1 MGKTI
6 KELEKSSGLTKMHR
20 VPIFFFASITMVV
33 IFLMLI
39 LSSCSLPGKS
49 WYGKNESYFETEF
62 FECIRLGSDYFG
74 WQDKVQICGLTE
86 LGKEQEELV
95 IPSYINGYK
104 VVKLGYSRGGN
115 MFYGEFKKVFIPDGV
130 ESDRVNL
137 FGGKDKSD
145 SFPKLDKIISNS
157 IYYLSD
163 GLGSGGEKYVPTISV
178 DKFRERFYV
187 LPANVSFMY
196 NYEESSNGEYY
207 WMGEARK
214 YENEVYKNIPI
225 GYEFGGWF
233 MDEEGKE
240 EFIKKSFWETR
251 KFYPK
256 WKIPNGG
263 YYWIDDLDE
272 GQPLK
277 TIPAEPEREGYTFEG
292 WYYEEG
298 CINMVDLSTFIK
310 TEYEEET
317 IFYAKWKKV

>member
-49 WYGKNESYFETEF
+49 WYGNNESYFETEF
-62 FECIRLGSDYFG
+62 FECIRLGSDDFG

-196 NYEESSNGEYY
+196 NYEESSNG
-207 WMGEARK
+207 
-214 YENEVYKNIPI
+214 
-225 GYEFGGWF
+225 
-233 MDEEGKE
+233 
-240 EFIKKSFWETR
+240 
-251 KFYPK
+251 
-256 WKIPNGG
+256 G

-272 GQPLK
+272 GEPLK
-277 TIPAEPEREGYTFEG
+277 TIPSEPEREGYAFEG
-292 WYYEEG
+292 WFYEEG
-298 CINMVDLSTFIK
+298 CINIADLSTFIK
-310 TEYEEET
+310 SKYEEET